1 MRLTGVIAGDVA
13 SPVHLATLRRLLS
26 LAPGTKNEEWG
37 EGAPMMHLPLISS
50 RSGVECQKGL
60 IRCAALPGIW
70 GHAKSQEWV
79 STEDHPWPDPAWG

>member
-1 MRLTGVIAGDVA
+1 
-13 SPVHLATLRRLLS
+13 
-26 LAPGTKNEEWG
+26 
-37 EGAPMMHLPLISS
+37 MMHLPLISS